1 MEKHEKVPSALDPA
15 TPREAYRMVQVE
27 DEADNRYEATYPKRA
42 RGLVKNGRARF
53 KDESQTTIILTC
65 PPKQQNDL
73 EDTNM
78 NEHIDNTV
86 NTAVETVAAEVST
99 DKYTYEYALKQIER
113 IAVETEH
120 IHQAIAELGGLENE
134 GVPTGGSADAI
145 ARGIADVVRCRE
157 TTAQRL
163 IDFYERMYFDLA
175 PRNTAKQADRVEFME
190 WVRSCIGSAE
200 RGQELPDFEKLWKMF
215 N

>member
-1 MEKHEKVPSALDPA
+1 MEKHEKIPSELDRA
-15 TPREAYRMVQVE
+15 PRRMIQVE
-27 DEADNRYEATYPKRA
+27 DEAGNRYEATYPKRA
-42 RGLVKNGRARF
+42 RGLIKNGRARF

-65 PPKQQNDL
+65 PPKHQNDL
-73 EDTNM
+73 EDTTM
-78 NEHIDNTV
+78 NEHINHTE
-86 NTAVETVAAEVST
+86 NTAVETDVVEVTT

-145 ARGIADVVRCRE
+145 AHGIADVVRCRE

-175 PRNTAKQADRVEFME
+175 PLSESLKEERAEFLD
-190 WVRSCIGSAE
+190 WVRDCVSETIAGAT
-200 RGQELPDFEKLWKMF
+200 LPDFERIWKAIH
-215 N
+215 